1 MREDSSDQV
10 CQTSDQQQ
18 GRKTSKA
25 TKTTC
30 VHYFPRPGTCDWVLR
45 YPLPKAVLVGDI
57 FVSIGGRGIAL
68 MLVSTNVFFY
78 RQADGGRKNLFL
90 SLAQTLESQASKIHD
105 DLEMVYMTHGP
116 ESDAKTSWNDAQEAL
131 AQIDKDLEF
140 LGVTG

>member
-1 MREDSSDQV
+1 M
-10 CQTSDQQQ
+10 
-18 GRKTSKA
+18 
-25 TKTTC
+25 
-30 VHYFPRPGTCDWVLR
+30 
-45 YPLPKAVLVGDI
+45 GDI

-116 ESDAKTSWNDAQEAL
+116 ASDAKTSWDDAQEAL

>member
-1 MREDSSDQV
+1 M
-10 CQTSDQQQ
+10 
-18 GRKTSKA
+18 
-25 TKTTC
+25 
-30 VHYFPRPGTCDWVLR
+30 
-45 YPLPKAVLVGDI
+45 GDI

-78 RQADGGRKNLFL
+78 RQADGGRKDLFL
-90 SLAQTLESQASKIHD
+90 SLAQALESQASKIHD

-116 ESDAKTSWNDAQEAL
+116 ESDAKTSWHDAQEAL

>member
-1 MREDSSDQV
+1 M
-10 CQTSDQQQ
+10 
-18 GRKTSKA
+18 
-25 TKTTC
+25 
-30 VHYFPRPGTCDWVLR
+30 
-45 YPLPKAVLVGDI
+45 GDI

-105 DLEMVYMTHGP
+105 DLEMAYMTHGP
-116 ESDAKTSWNDAQEAL
+116 ESDAKTSWDDAQEAL

-140 LGVTG
+140 LGVAG

>member
-1 MREDSSDQV
+1 M
-10 CQTSDQQQ
+10 
-18 GRKTSKA
+18 
-25 TKTTC
+25 
-30 VHYFPRPGTCDWVLR
+30 
-45 YPLPKAVLVGDI
+45 GDI

-78 RQADGGRKNLFL
+78 RQADGGRKTLFL

-140 LGVTG
+140 LGVAG